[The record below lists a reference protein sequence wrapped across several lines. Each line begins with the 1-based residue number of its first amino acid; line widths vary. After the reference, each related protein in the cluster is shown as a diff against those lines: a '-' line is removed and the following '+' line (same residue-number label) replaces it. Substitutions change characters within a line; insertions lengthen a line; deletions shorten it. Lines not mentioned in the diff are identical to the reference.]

1 MAKKTERQLER
12 RAIAEQLRKQQAR
25 KERTRSLVIIG
36 VAVVIVIGLLT
47 AALIPYIQDQRK
59 DNEIAST
66 PLTKLGASTSAAKCS
81 PVQKKKAEGSG
92 QHLDAGSKIPYP
104 DAPPSFGQHWGNF
117 LQGSEIRPF
126 YTTQDRPEVERL
138 VHSLEHGH
146 TILWYDD
153 TVKPGTKSYKDI
165 QAMAEKIDTSD
176 KFMAAPWTSA
186 DGGSFP
192 SGMHVALTHWTGP
205 EAQQGITEYCAAP
218 SGDVVQSFMDDYPA
232 SNAPEP
238 GAP

>member
-1 MAKKTERQLER
+1 MAKKNERQLER
-12 RAIAEQLRKQQAR
+12 RAVAEQLRKQQAR

-36 VAVVIVIGLLT
+36 GAVVVVIGLLT
-47 AALIPYIQDQRK
+47 AAMVPYIQDRRR
-59 DNEIAST
+59 DSEIAST
-66 PLTKLGASTSAAKCS
+66 PLSKLGVSTAAAKCS
-81 PVQKKKAEGSG
+81 PVQKKKAEGGS
-92 QHLDAGSKIPYP
+92 QHLDSGTKIPYP
-104 DAPPSFGQHWGNF
+104 ASPPSFGQHWGNF

-153 TVKPGTKSYKDI
+153 TVKPGSKAYNDI
-165 QAMAEKIDTSD
+165 QTMAEKVDSSE
-176 KFMAAPWTSA
+176 KLMSAPWTSA

-192 SGMHVALTHWTGP
+192 DGMHVALTHWTGP
-205 EAQQGITEYCAAP
+205 ENQEGITQYCAAP
-218 SGDVVQSFMDDYPA
+218 SGAVVQSFMDDYPT
-232 SNAPEP
+232 SNSPEP